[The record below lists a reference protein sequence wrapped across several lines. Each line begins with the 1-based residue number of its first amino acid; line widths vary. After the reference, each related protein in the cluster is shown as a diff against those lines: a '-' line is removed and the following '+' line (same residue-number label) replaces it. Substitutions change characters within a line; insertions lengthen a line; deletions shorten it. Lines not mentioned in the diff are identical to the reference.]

1 MTTVC
6 FVVPE
11 DEFQRLFLQ
20 QPIDVLNAA
29 AALEADGV
37 DVHVWDRRL
46 TAAPRVP
53 HAPDLTVL
61 VTAVA
66 DRAQCYPLDVAPSR
80 EAVRQVRS
88 RWPGTPIIACGP
100 HGTHLPQVTL
110 RDLGVDHVARGEND
124 SAAVGAVRDFVAGR
138 ALTPVLPMVGS
149 YPDLDPDGWP
159 LPAYHLVDG
168 SGYTAE
174 VVSEGRAHRGPAGLV
189 LGVRGCSYGCTFCH
203 LPFGTRM
210 RPRAVSRTMREIT
223 ELRDRGTDSLFFLDY
238 VFGLHPSYYDDLCG
252 ELTGSGISWTGQT
265 RAEVVLRNDVTRW
278 ADAGCT
284 GMWLGAES
292 PGVADAGVGKRVSVE
307 QVTAAVRKLSE
318 AGITPLA
325 FVLLGLPDDAACQGD
340 RLVDWAAGLPA
351 LFGLNQLV
359 LRPGTRLY
367 EDLAP
372 RYTNG
377 SAPTHW
383 TQVEE
388 VTLRYR
394 NTYPADLDDQWERL
408 LRLPNYLGN
417 AMASG

>member
-6 FVVPE
+6 FVVPQ

-29 AALEADGV
+29 AVLEADGL
-37 DVHVWDRRL
+37 DVRLWDRRL
-46 TAAPRVP
+46 TAVP
-53 HAPDLTVL
+53 PLQTTPDLAVL

-66 DRAQCYPLDVAPSR
+66 DRAQCYPLDIAPSR
-80 EAVRQVRS
+80 EAVRELRS
-88 RWPGTPIIACGP
+88 LWPATPVIAVGP
-100 HGTHLPQVTL
+100 HGTHLPDVTL

-124 SAAVGAVRDFVAGR
+124 SAAVRAVRDFVAGR
-138 ALTPVLPMVGS
+138 ALTPVLPMAGT
-149 YPDLDPDGWP
+149 YEDLDTDHWP
-159 LPAYHLVDG
+159 LPAYHLTD
-168 SGYTAE
+168 SGDYTAE
-174 VVSEGRAHRGPAGLV
+174 VVLQGRAHRGPAGLV

-223 ELRDRGTDSLFFLDY
+223 RLRDLGTHSLFFLDY
-238 VFGLHPSYYDDLCG
+238 VFGLHPTYYDDLCR
-252 ELTGSGISWTGQT
+252 EMTGLGIGWTGQT
-265 RAEVVLRNDVTRW
+265 RAEVVLRSDVTRW
-278 ADAGCT
+278 AEAGCT

-307 QVTAAVRKLSE
+307 KVTAAIEKLAD

-325 FVLLGLPDDAACQGD
+325 FILLGLPDDPACQRD

-367 EDLAP
+367 DDLAP
-372 RYTNG
+372 RYTDG
-377 SAPTHW
+377 SAPAHW
-383 TQVEE
+383 TQVED
-388 VTLRYR
+388 VTRRYR
-394 NTYPADLDDQWERL
+394 SAYPADLDDQWERL
-408 LRLPNYLGN
+408 MSLPNYLGN
-417 AMASG
+417 AMAAG